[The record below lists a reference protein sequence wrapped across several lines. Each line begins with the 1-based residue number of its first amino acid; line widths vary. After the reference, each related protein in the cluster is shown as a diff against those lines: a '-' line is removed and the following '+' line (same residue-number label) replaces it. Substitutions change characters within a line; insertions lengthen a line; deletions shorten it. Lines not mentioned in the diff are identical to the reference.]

1 MKTVMLNALQNFVIR
16 CLDKMGDVKS
26 FSSLVLSPFSEYNCN
41 CCMSGLQA
49 LIDFDHVFQDDEIRL
64 TAVVPWILPF
74 GQQLG

>member
-1 MKTVMLNALQNFVIR
+1 
-16 CLDKMGDVKS
+16 
-26 FSSLVLSPFSEYNCN
+26 
-41 CCMSGLQA
+41 MSGLQA